1 MQVTSEGLESF
12 GGQGY
17 IEDTGL
23 PGLMRDAQ
31 VLPIW
36 EGTTNVLSLDV
47 LRSIS
52 KSQGQ
57 VLKAFHADVSNKLSR
72 ACAFRPA
79 LKVIEEKVQSSMNTL
94 LSPKNYELLSD
105 SLPARDVAFSLA
117 RIYMASLLIEHA
129 SWEEAEEQDVEAAK
143 RWCQQ
148 DLTPVLTQ
156 LRHNA
161 YDAKSSA
168 CDLALVM
175 KGHSDFT
182 RT

>member
-1 MQVTSEGLESF
+1 TLKSF
-12 GGQGY
+12 LGY
-17 IEDTGL
+17 L
-23 PGLMRDAQ
+23 

-52 KSQGQ
+52 KSQGL

-79 LKVIEEKVQSSMNTL
+79 LKVIKEKVQSSMNTL

-143 RWCQQ
+143 
-148 DLTPVLTQ
+148 
-156 LRHNA
+156 
-161 YDAKSSA
+161 
-168 CDLALVM
+168 
-175 KGHSDFT
+175 
-182 RT
+182 